1 MVSISISL
9 DGSNKDS
16 SVLVLQLCRLSDG
29 LSTSGDG
36 LVENT
41 CGILYFENDILD
53 TISVLLELSVES
65 GIAGVEGRGEGKGDL
80 SISNDV
86 GAPVSAASLK
96 TLNILFVRKLM
107 KLLPCMRH
115 TRIPSW

>member
-53 TISVLLELSVES
+53 TISVKGMMRFKLILSLWL
-65 GIAGVEGRGEGKGDL
+65 I
-80 SISNDV
+80 
-86 GAPVSAASLK
+86 
-96 TLNILFVRKLM
+96 
-107 KLLPCMRH
+107 C
-115 TRIPSW
+115 